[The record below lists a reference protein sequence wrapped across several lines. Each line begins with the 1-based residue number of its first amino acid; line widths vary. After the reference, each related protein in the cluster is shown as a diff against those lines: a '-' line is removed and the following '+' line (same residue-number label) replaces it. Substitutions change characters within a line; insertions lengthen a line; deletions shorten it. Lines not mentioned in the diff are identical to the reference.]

1 MMLKVHRAA
10 ILELGRSTYTL
21 EECHSWA
28 HGLALHG
35 YKSAMAGGEYF
46 IVAVSDSEVIGFCSF
61 ESNEILGL
69 FIAPANARRG
79 VATQLLRQ
87 AEEQIL
93 ANGADEMQ
101 RDLTIGTAREVID
114 QIKRYEDL
122 GYDEYAFWIDSGMD
136 FERKRASLSRFIDDV
151 MPAFA

>member
-1 MMLKVHRAA
+1 MLEVHRAA

-35 YKSAMAGGEYF
+35 YKSAMAGGEHF

-69 FIAPANARRG
+69 FIAPANARLG

-93 ANGADEMQ
+93 ANGAEEIFLDAALSAEEFYIASGYIKFQ
-101 RDLTIGTAREVID
+101 SGPWLTRGGRELISVRMS
-114 QIKRYEDL
+114 KR
-122 GYDEYAFWIDSGMD
+122 
-136 FERKRASLSRFIDDV
+136 
-151 MPAFA
+151 P